1 MKGKRSIQE
10 IISSRERI
18 GVHQDHQDHLR
29 GPKVKHYRQSHQVA
43 GPISSRPTRTGPDPI
58 EVALTLQL
66 EDFQVL
72 TPPVLLGRTGGLHYP
87 VFRL

>member
-1 MKGKRSIQE
+1 MKGKRLIQE

-18 GVHQDHQDHLR
+18 GVHQDHLR

-43 GPISSRPTRTGPDPI
+43 GPISSRLTRTGPDPI

>member
-18 GVHQDHQDHLR
+18 SVHQDHLR
-29 GPKVKHYRQSHQVA
+29 GPKVKHHRQPQQVA

-58 EVALTLQL
+58 EVAPTLQL
-66 EDFQVL
+66 KDFQFM
-72 TPPVLLGRTGGLHYP
+72 TPPMLLGRTGGLHYP

>member
-1 MKGKRSIQE
+1 MKGKRSMQE

-18 GVHQDHQDHLR
+18 GVHQDHLR
-29 GPKVKHYRQSHQVA
+29 GPKVKHYRQPHQVA
-43 GPISSRPTRTGPDPI
+43 GPISSRPTRTGPNPI